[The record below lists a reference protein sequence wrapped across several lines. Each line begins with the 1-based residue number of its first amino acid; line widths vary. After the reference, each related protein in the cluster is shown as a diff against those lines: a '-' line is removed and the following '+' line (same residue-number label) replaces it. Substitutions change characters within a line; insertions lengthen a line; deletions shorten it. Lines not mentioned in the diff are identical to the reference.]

1 MNMNKLLPWLTLAL
15 TLILALA
22 LAAPTVAHAQ
32 NQAYRSGGDPS
43 ADPNASLKSCLNHY
57 DGFNLAARTR
67 CYNQH
72 CKGRWG
78 KGDCPQGSDMDMKQ
92 GSNSN
97 TPLGICLRE
106 AGANPFK
113 RDSCGWHHC
122 NKRWDEP
129 ECAALHPK
137 SNDSGLYN

>member
-1 MNMNKLLPWLTLAL
+1 MMLNKPLLSLILGLVLAL
-15 TLILALA
+15 GLLS
-22 LAAPTVAHAQ
+22 VGSAQ
-32 NQAYRSGGDPS
+32 DRAYRSGGNPN
-43 ADPNASLKSCLNHY
+43 ANPNASLKSCLDHY
-57 DGFNLAARTR
+57 DGMNLNARTR
-67 CYNQH
+67 CFKQH
-72 CKGRWG
+72 CEGRWG
-78 KGDCPQGSDMDMKQ
+78 QGDCPAGTDMDMKQ
-92 GSNSN
+92 GSDAR
-97 TPLGICLRE
+97 TPLGQCLRE